1 MAAATAAAPTS
12 PFSTLLRSS
21 RFASYDPYIRQTYSS
36 PLPAYSSR
44 GNWGLKRPISLRRR
58 NAFITLKKYEEHAQF
73 VEWSHAESQVRFVR
87 RVEGMNVL
95 PKVVRGTGWA
105 KGLGWGEEGVWGV
118 DSEFGEAEWGEGV
131 EAKEAGRVDAWKTK
145 KVEKQLEQEQAVD
158 LRNLGHKGRGSYSPK
173 RLYSTNVQELIPNI
187 DAMSPREFEK
197 FLTKLRGFRG
207 EFGEHLREVMRRRGG
222 DRGRLGENGGK
233 EEKSMFELALGNAEE
248 TDYHMAFIG
257 VRTAKE
263 YRRTLQDDLK
273 AVKDAQ
279 SSKDYSTRLKY
290 YPIHTTTKND
300 GGWNPKI
307 KPQPHRTGGL
317 LYSHPT
323 MLETYLTTKP
333 QAGIVLQEKYIDR
346 GRFSSVNIGGEDGA
360 KKAFVASFGGLLAE
374 MGVRESANTP
384 PLVSNVNSYAGGSVG
399 EVEKSVAQMRIKTL
413 DVEKPPRVVGKR
425 GQGLKGV
432 GVRASVMVDVPHGER
447 ARENAFRPGSW
458 EYVRAERVETKP
470 MRVVNLALSAYGTGR
485 KMYAVKERTEE
496 EKKKGN
502 MRILGVLRNAVKKGN
517 KNGEGEGG
525 PEDL

>member
-1 MAAATAAAPTS
+1 MAATAAIAPPAS

-36 PLPAYSSR
+36 PQPAYSSR

-95 PKVVRGTGWA
+95 PRVVRGTGWA
-105 KGLGWGEEGVWGV
+105 KGLGWGEEGVWSV
-118 DSEFGEAEWGEGV
+118 DSEFGEAEWVKEGV
-131 EAKEAGRVDAWKTK
+131 EAAREAK
-145 KVEKQLEQEQAVD
+145 KVEAQETRLEQERDVD
-158 LRNLGHKGRGSYSPK
+158 LRMLGHKGRGSYSPK

-187 DAMSPREFEK
+187 EAMSPREFEK
-197 FLTKLRGFRG
+197 FLAQLRESRG
-207 EFGEHLREVMRRRGG
+207 EFGEHLRGVMKRRGG
-222 DRGRLGENGGK
+222 DGGEG
-233 EEKSMFELALGNAEE
+233 EKSMFELALRNAEE
-248 TDYHMAFIG
+248 TDDHMAFIG

-273 AVKDAQ
+273 AINDAQ
-279 SSKDYSTRLKY
+279 SSTDYSTRLKH
-290 YPIHTTTKND
+290 YPIHTTTKNG

-333 QAGIVLQEKYIDR
+333 QAGIVLQEKYIDQ
-346 GRFSSVNIGGEDGA
+346 GRFSLKMGAEDGA

-384 PLVSNVNSYAGGSVG
+384 PLVSNVNSHAGGAMG
-399 EVEKSVAQMRIKTL
+399 EVEKSVAQMRIKRL
-413 DVEKPPRVVGKR
+413 ELEKPPRVVGRR

-470 MRVVNLALSAYGTGR
+470 MRVVNLALRAHGMGR
-485 KMYAVKERTEE
+485 KMYEVKERTQE

-502 MRILGVLRNAVKKGN
+502 IRILGLLRNTVKKGIN
-517 KNGEGEGG
+517 TGEGEGG